1 MPSASEIFA
10 PKAVVRDVDATLR
23 RFEMI
28 RPGSRVAV
36 GVSGGKDSL
45 LLALVLRELGARADW
60 RFEAVPVHLD
70 QRQPGFDRA
79 GFDAAFAACD
89 LRPVVVERDTWSVVS
104 SQLDPGAI
112 PCPLCSRMRRGIL
125 NRWCVE
131 NGFDTL
137 ALGHHLDDAIET
149 FFLNL
154 FFQRQLEPLKPV
166 TPNAEATVHTVR
178 PLIRVGSQRIRDWV
192 ARSGLSPVPCPVCDG
207 VPSSQR
213 RTLGAL
219 LHTLREAHPEL
230 ASSVRD
236 ALYR

>member
-1 MPSASEIFA
+1 MNTQATIEA
-10 PKAVVRDVDATLR
+10 PKAVLRDVDATLR
-23 RFEMI
+23 RFDMI
-28 RPGSRVAV
+28 TPGSRVAV

-45 LLALVLRELGARADW
+45 LLAVTLRALGARADW
-60 RFEAVPVHLD
+60 DFEVVPVHLD

-79 GFDAAFAACD
+79 GFDAALAACG
-89 LRPVVVERDTWSVVS
+89 LEPVVVEKDTWSVVS
-104 SQLDPGAI
+104 AQLEPGAI

-125 NRWCVE
+125 NRWCE
-131 NGFDTL
+131 AEGIETL
-137 ALGHHLDDAIET
+137 ALGHHLDDAVET

-166 TPNAEATVHTVR
+166 TPNASESVRTVR
-178 PLIRVGSQRIRDWV
+178 PMIRIEAQRVRDWV
-192 ARSGLSPVPCPVCDG
+192 ARSGLEPVPCPVCDG

-213 RTLGAL
+213 RRMGAL

-230 ASSVRD
+230 ALSVRD